1 MKPANINDRE
11 ILKIHCYLPNNR
23 KLNMSKLI
31 GALFE
36 RAVKIYKIWNN
47 FNDLFLLWEVPVKI
61 EILAKLHQGFI
72 LWNISK
78 FSNFSKL
85 KSSLSED
92 LFLCQVY

>member
-1 MKPANINDRE
+1 MKSANINDRE
-11 ILKIHCYLPNNR
+11 ILKIHCNLSNNK

-61 EILAKLHQGFI
+61 EI
-72 LWNISK
+72 
-78 FSNFSKL
+78 FS
-85 KSSLSED
+85 
-92 LFLCQVY
+92 